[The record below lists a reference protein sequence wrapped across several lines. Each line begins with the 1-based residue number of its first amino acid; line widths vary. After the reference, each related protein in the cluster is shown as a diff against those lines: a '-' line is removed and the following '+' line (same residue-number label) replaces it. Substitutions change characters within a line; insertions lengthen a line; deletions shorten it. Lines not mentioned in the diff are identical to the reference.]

1 MKSGRCVIELYCNVM
16 VVRLERSVND
26 PGCSC
31 VIRFDWISRKMTEVN
46 PAKYEGFITVSTLSD
61 KSK

>member
-1 MKSGRCVIELYCNVM
+1 MKSEPCVIELYCNVM

-46 PAKYEGFITVSTLSD
+46 PAKYRVL
-61 KSK
+61 